1 MAEFWTSVT
10 SEPKRSHRFLVSFD
24 LPTGTSSQFL
34 ARTFTKPAYTIGAT
48 PHQFLDKTYYYP
60 GRVTWSEV
68 TIGMVNGADPDMD
81 AELQAILRLSGYIPP
96 YQVAEGAAVGKPGT
110 PNKADAV
117 NALGGGIRVSELDG
131 RGLTIGSYKLNN
143 PFVLSVSYGNLD
155 YGSEDLLSVDIGIRY
170 DWATYTIGQ

>member
-1 MAEFWTSVT
+1 MAEFWSSITA
-10 SEPKRSHRFLVSFD
+10 EPKRSHRFLVSFD
-24 LPTGTSSQFL
+24 LPSGTSSQFL

-48 PHQFLDKTYYYP
+48 EHQFLDKTYYYP

-96 YQVAEGAAVGKPGT
+96 DQIAEGSAVGNPGT

-117 NALGGGIRVSELDG
+117 NALGNGIIVSELDG
-131 RGLTIGSYKLNN
+131 RGLALGSYKLNN
-143 PFVLSVSYGNLD
+143 PFVTNVAYGTLD
-155 YGSEDLLSVDIGIRY
+155 YGSEDLLNVDITVRY
-170 DWATYTIGQ
+170 DWAVYTIGS